1 MTNVAAMTG
10 DVARTI
16 ATAVHDATA
25 AKNGL
30 AVAAA
35 LNCVEPEAL
44 AGFFHASLAADVDAQ
59 PLATGLPA
67 SPGAAT
73 GRIVLTAD
81 AAIVA
86 GEADQ
91 DVILVRRE
99 TTPDDVL
106 GMQAARAIL
115 TTRGGMVSHAAVV
128 ARGWGIPAVVGAA
141 DVLIEDE
148 SITIGDRRFEVGE
161 QITIDG
167 ATGHIYAG
175 ALATT
180 SATPPPELTTLL
192 AWADTVAAGHVE
204 VRANADTAGD
214 ASVGRR
220 LGAQGI
226 GLCRTEH
233 MFLAADRLA
242 VMRRFILSNDPAAEA
257 AALAELETAQT
268 TDFETLLEA
277 MDSLPV
283 TVRLLDP
290 PLHEFL
296 PDLLDLTAREA
307 RHELSDDERVEL
319 AAVRRL
325 HESNPMIGTRGVRLG
340 VVRSGLYEM
349 QVRALC
355 TAAANLIE
363 RGLTPHVEV
372 MIPLVVDAEELRLAR
387 SWVTGV
393 LDQIGHPALASN
405 VVTVGAM
412 IETPPRRADRR
423 RPGANTPTS
432 SRSAPTI

>member
-10 DVARTI
+10 DVGRTI
-16 ATAVHDATA
+16 AAAVHDATA

-86 GEADQ
+86 GEADE
-91 DVILVRRE
+91 DVILIRRE

-106 GMQAARAIL
+106 GMQAAGGIL
-115 TTRGGMVSHAAVV
+115 TTRGGLVSHAAVV
-128 ARGWGIPAVVGAA
+128 ARGWGIPAVVGRRRRAHRRRTRSRSATA
-141 DVLIEDE
+141 D
-148 SITIGDRRFEVGE
+148 SRRASRSRS
-161 QITIDG
+161 TA

-175 ALATT
+175 ALATS
-180 SATPPPELTTLL
+180 SATAPTRARPPCS
-192 AWADTVAAGHVE
+192 AWADVVAAGHVE
-204 VRANADTAGD
+204 VRANADTDGD

-233 MFLAADRLA
+233 MFLAADRLPI
-242 VMRRFILSNDPAAEA
+242 MRRFILGHDPSTEG

-307 RHELSDDERVEL
+307 RPRAQRRRACRARRRAASARVESDDRHARR
-319 AAVRRL
+319 AARHRA
-325 HESNPMIGTRGVRLG
+325 
-340 VVRSGLYEM
+340 
-349 QVRALC
+349 QRALRDAGAGAVH
-355 TAAANLIE
+355 AAANLIE
-363 RGLTPHVEV
+363 RGMPPHVEI
-372 MIPLVVDAEELRLAR
+372 MIPLVVDAEELRHRAQLGNERAR
-387 SWVTGV
+387 R
-393 LDQIGHPALASN
+393 DR
-405 VVTVGAM
+405 
-412 IETPPRRADRR
+412 PPRTGR
-423 RPGANTPTS
+423 PTS
-432 SRSAPTI
+432 SPSAP